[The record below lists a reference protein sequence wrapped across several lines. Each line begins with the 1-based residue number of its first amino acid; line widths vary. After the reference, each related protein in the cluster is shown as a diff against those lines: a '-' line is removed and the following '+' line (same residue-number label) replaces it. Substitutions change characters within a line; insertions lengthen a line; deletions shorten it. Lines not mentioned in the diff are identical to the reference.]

1 MKSVHIFFVSLCFLI
16 YLPAFGSEIPQ
27 YAEKMHMGVA
37 TCASGVCHG
46 SIRPRSA
53 ANVLQNEFV
62 TWSRLD
68 PHSNAYN
75 LLFNEDSKRIARN
88 LGLPNAHEAGV
99 CLDCHAD
106 NVPFDRRGPKFQIA
120 DGVGCESCHG
130 GSENYL
136 SSHTD
141 PKQSHAQ
148 NIEDGLYPTDDAVA
162 RANLCFSCHMGD
174 QNKIASHEIMGAGHP
189 RLSIELDTFTALEP
203 PHYLVDSDYRKRKW
217 DEDSVVVWAVGQL
230 QAARQTVLLIEEH
243 LNKSDARFP
252 ELSLFDCHACHHPMS
267 DIKWQQNKTVGLP
280 PGSVRLND
288 AGLSMIF
295 PIVEVLM
302 PEKSRSFAQLS
313 KDLHLASTK
322 TVGLTRSLTELSV
335 FFDGLEEKL
344 NLIPERS
351 KDVMLEILKMGQE
364 GKFRD
369 YVAAEQ
375 AVMAVDLLL
384 QANGARGRSEV
395 WLNGLYAAVENQDR
409 YNPLAFQKA
418 MRGTNGL

>member
-1 MKSVHIFFVSLCFLI
+1 MKLVQIFFMSLSFLI
-16 YLPAFGSEIPQ
+16 CLPVFGSEIPQ

-53 ANVLQNEFV
+53 TNVLQNEFV

-88 LGLPNAHEAGV
+88 LGLSNAHEATL

-106 NVPFDRRGPKFQIA
+106 NVPSERRGPKFQLA

-130 GSENYL
+130 GSEIYL

-141 PKQSHAQ
+141 PNQSHAQ
-148 NIEDGLYPTDDAVA
+148 NVEDGLYPTDDVLA

-243 LNKSDARFP
+243 LNKSDDRFP

-267 DIKWQQNKTVGLP
+267 DIKWRQNKTVGLP

-295 PIVEVLM
+295 PMVEVLM
-302 PEKSRSFAQLS
+302 PEESRSFAKLS
-313 KDLHLASTK
+313 RDLHLASSK
-322 TVGLTRSLTELSV
+322 TVGLARSLKDLSV
-335 FFDGLEEKL
+335 FLDEFEEKL

-384 QANGARGRSEV
+384 QANGTRGRSEV
-395 WLNGLYAAVENQDR
+395 WLNELYATVENQDS

-418 MRGTNGL
+418 MRGTTGL

>member
-1 MKSVHIFFVSLCFLI
+1 MKSVHIFFVSLCLLI
-16 YLPAFGSEIPQ
+16 YLPAFASEIPQ
-27 YAEKMHMGVA
+27 YAQKMHMGVA

-46 SIRPRSA
+46 SVRPRSA
-53 ANVLQNEFV
+53 TNVLQNEYV

-68 PHSNAYN
+68 PHSNAYKV
-75 LLFNEDSKRIARN
+75 LLNEDSKRIARN
-88 LGLPNAHEAGV
+88 LGLSNAHEAEV

-106 NVPFDRRGPKFQIA
+106 NVPEERRGPKFQVA

-130 GSENYL
+130 GSESYI

-141 PKQSHAQ
+141 PDQRHQQ
-148 NIEDGLYPTDDAVA
+148 NIEDGLYPTDNVVA

-174 QNKIASHEIMGAGHP
+174 ENKIASHKIMGAGHP

-203 PHYLVDSDYRKRKW
+203 PHYLVDSDYKQRKW
-217 DEDSVVVWAVGQL
+217 AEDSVVVWAAGQV
-230 QAARQTVLLIEEH
+230 QAARQTVKLIAEH
-243 LNKSDARFP
+243 LKNSNDRFP

-267 DIKWQQNKTVGLP
+267 DIKWKQQKSVNLP

-295 PIVEVLM
+295 PMVEVLM
-302 PEKSRSFAQLS
+302 PEDSSEFSRLS
-313 KDLHLASTK
+313 RNLHLASSK
-322 TVGLTRSLTELSV
+322 KSGLASPLNELSV
-335 FFDGLEEKL
+335 FLDGLEEKL
-344 NLIPERS
+344 NLMPDRS

-384 QANGARGRSEV
+384 QANGSRERSEA
-395 WLNGLYAAVENQDR
+395 WLDRLYAAVENQDK
-409 YNPLAFQKA
+409 YNPLAFQNA
-418 MRGTNGL
+418 MRGNAGR